1 VRARSEIAP
10 GFLVPSFVTLSV
22 LPAFPALPAL
32 PPVSGSSSP
41 RIVCDQGKRV
51 LEFFTEMTSTLG
63 LRALELSIRQV
74 PVWDG
79 QFSNF

>member
-10 GFLVPSFVTLSV
+10 GFLVPSFLTLSV
-22 LPAFPALPAL
+22 LPPFPAL